1 MAAGSLSHGSR
12 SQKTFAVALALL
24 LAVAATQLIGALF
37 LAWQRNREVRHAEA
51 PPAAEVAAPP
61 RAAKTSGPR
70 IPLFH
75 APRAKARSSV
85 AAPVSVPDELLQV
98 ARALRRKG
106 DTATAIAKL
115 QQAAA
120 LAPDNP
126 EILAELALT
135 YESMQLFDRSNETWR
150 RLQSLGS
157 AAGPLGE
164 LAELKLKLGVSAQ
177 RLPSATSQAPTIAN
191 GPNDIASIPHGSTFG
206 ISQVTQ
212 TNANNPDDLTDLTLR
227 VGVQVRHGVAIDHTK
242 VKIQVFFYDVL
253 DNDQVVLTD
262 ANVSYEWIT
271 PGHDWANTDTEVLD
285 IHYERPKKTYPA
297 PGNAEAVP
305 DSVEKA
311 NREEKKKPGGA
322 DLLPTNERDNRQ
334 YLGYIIRVYY
344 KNDLQ
349 AVRADPTRLL
359 NLFPPPFIAP
369 SQ

>member
-1 MAAGSLSHGSR
+1 MAAGSLSHRSR
-12 SQKTFAVALALL
+12 SEKTFAVALSLL

-37 LAWQRNREVRHAEA
+37 LAWQRNREVRRAEA
-51 PPAAEVAAPP
+51 PSAAEVASAPDQTSAPSTLRFHPP
-61 RAAKTSGPR
+61 RAKVHS
-70 IPLFH
+70 H
-75 APRAKARSSV
+75 A
-85 AAPVSVPDELLQV
+85 AAPVSVPDQLLQM

-115 QQAAA
+115 QEAAS
-120 LAPDNP
+120 LSPDNP

-135 YESMQLFDRSNETWR
+135 YESMQIFDRSNETWR

-157 AAGPLGE
+157 AAGPLAE
-164 LAELKLKLGVSAQ
+164 LAQLKLKLGVPAPG
-177 RLPSATSQAPTIAN
+177 LPNATSQGLAAAN
-191 GPNDIASIPHGSTFG
+191 GPDGTARIPEGSSFG

-212 TNANNPDDLTDLTLR
+212 TNVNNPDDLTDLTLR

-253 DNDQVVLTD
+253 DNDKVVLTD

-271 PGHDWANTDTEVLD
+271 PGHDWTNSDTEVLD

-297 PGNAEAVP
+297 PGTADTVP

-311 NREEKKKPGGA
+311 KREEKKRPGGA
-322 DLLPTNERDNRQ
+322 DLLPSNERDNRQ
-334 YLGYIIRVYY
+334 YLGYIVRVYY
-344 KNDLQ
+344 KDELQ
-349 AVRADPTRLL
+349 VVRADPTRLL

-369 SQ
+369 PQ